1 MYKIC
6 LFDLLVCQ
14 AQVCI
19 QTNLFCLPFC
29 QLPVNNRFVHTYL
42 YDFVSLSV
50 TSLFICM
57 YVHAKLSSLP
67 VCQLPVWIGWSSA
80 AVVLENPYNLIQGE
94 DNNVSTECSGKI
106 VFFPQELLKFATSK
120 KTAVFKSD
128 CALSCSAKCR
138 GWVAVRWKKTQVP
151 VNR

>member
-1 MYKIC
+1 MTCVPVCQFIRHCLNSSSFTSLYICMYKIY
-6 LFDLLVCQ
+6 LSDFPVCQ
-14 AQVCI
+14 AQVCTY
-19 QTNLFCLPFC
+19 TNLFCLPFC
-29 QLPVNNRFVHTYL
+29 QLPVNNRSVLIYL

-94 DNNVSTECSGKI
+94 DNNASTECSGKI
-106 VFFPQELLKFATSK
+106 VFFSPRT
-120 KTAVFKSD
+120 FKI
-128 CALSCSAKCR
+128 CNL
-138 GWVAVRWKKTQVP
+138 
-151 VNR
+151 